1 MKKTILSSVIIWY
14 TIIIIG
20 GLTFGLFQDM
30 YRLGFILFDLM
41 GYSIL
46 FSIPWFIFF
55 TISTLLINKLTTNN
69 ILINSLL
76 MLMGNILYYLT
87 FIFLN
92 YFFKGEFGLAFWNN
106 QVGNSVLVIY
116 WLVTC
121 ISILFWRIYLVLASR

>member
-1 MKKTILSSVIIWY
+1 MKKTILSSVIIWC

-55 TISTLLINKLTTNN
+55 TVSALLINKLTTNN

-76 MLMGNILYYLT
+76 MLIGNILYYLT

>member
-121 ISILFWRIYLVLASR
+121 ISILFWRVALK